1 MAAGQKAVESTVKE
15 GITLTTVK
23 EEASAA
29 TDRAGHILKMEK
41 EDHHS
46 LAREDLSETAKEE
59 ASATTD
65 HAGHSLKVE
74 KDSHL
79 SLAREDH
86 SETVKE
92 DHLSL
97 AKEGLMETAKEEV
110 STAKDHA
117 DHSLR
122 VVKEDHHSLVKGNH
136 TVIEEAETDSG
147 TPARR
152 ASTRRIS
159 IISVMRKRAESTR

>member
-15 GITLTTVK
+15 GITRTTVK

-29 TDRAGHILKMEK
+29 TDRAGHSLKVEK
-41 EDHHS
+41 DIHLF

-59 ASATTD
+59 VSTATD
-65 HAGHSLKVE
+65 RAGHSLKVE
-74 KDSHL
+74 KDIHL
-79 SLAREDH
+79 SLVREDL

-92 DHLSL
+92 NHHSL
-97 AKEGLMETAKEEV
+97 ARENLSATAKEEV
-110 STAKDHA
+110 STATDHA

-122 VVKEDHHSLVKGNH
+122 VVKEDHHSLVKGSH
-136 TVIEEAETDSG
+136 TVTGETATDSG

-159 IISVMRKRAESTR
+159 IISVMRTRAESTR